1 MRKSDGGLF
10 LNRRQEKSRFEE
22 KAGEGGRK
30 RTEKDGKRQDKR

>member
-22 KAGEGGRK
+22 KAEER